1 MKRTAPLA
9 VAALALALSATCC
22 VCRGTNPAPG
32 AVGQAPAPRPT
43 SDDAP
48 ARVWFDPTVDFTSY
62 SRLLVDPVDVALV
75 PGAEA
80 ASLDPAVLAG
90 LALEFRAT
98 LVRVVDPY
106 YDVLDAPA
114 PRTIRVH
121 VALTD
126 ARMRPGG
133 ASAADLA
140 AIRAEWEAFDA
151 TTGKRI
157 AVGARW
163 RESREDAPGFE
174 ASALA
179 LLDLMNSRQDL
190 GAGGPKR

>member
-1 MKRTAPLA
+1 MKRTGPLA
-9 VAALALALSATCC
+9 AAALVAVVAAASCAGG
-22 VCRGTNPAPG
+22 RGTSASGFLGDTSMLRPAPDD
-32 AVGQAPAPRPT
+32 PA
-43 SDDAP
+43 

-62 SRLLVDPVDVALV
+62 GRLLVDPVEVALV

-80 ASLDPAVLAG
+80 ASLDPALLAG
-90 LALEFRAT
+90 LARDFRAT

-133 ASAADLA
+133 ASSEDLA
-140 AIRAEWEAFDA
+140 AVRVEWEAFDA
-151 TTGKRI
+151 TTGRRI
-157 AVGARW
+157 GLGARW

-179 LLDLMNSRQDL
+179 LLDFMNSRQDL
-190 GAGGPKR
+190 GARAETR